1 LNQKVSFNGRDF
13 IKELDEDIVTN
24 RVIRVYRHIMQ
35 QHRSS

>member
-1 LNQKVSFNGRDF
+1 VSFNGRDF

-35 QHRSS
+35 QRWLHS